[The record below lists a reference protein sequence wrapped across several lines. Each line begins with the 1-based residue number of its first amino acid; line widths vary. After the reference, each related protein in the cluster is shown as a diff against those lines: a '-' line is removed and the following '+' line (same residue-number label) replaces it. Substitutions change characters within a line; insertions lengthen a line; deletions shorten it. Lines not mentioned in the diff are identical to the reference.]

1 MDIRDLIQKLDAIA
15 SEAKDKDPVRLTIQD
30 VMPQVEKIIFS
41 PPSST
46 MIKYSSANNPAFADK
61 DINDP
66 KIKAE
71 LFNAEIKQSPG
82 RLMGDIAARI
92 KPTDDVQIEI
102 SNLMNNISDKIAE
115 KKPISKDESAFVMA
129 VMKKALKDM
138 PLEKDP
144 DKSKYDDNE
153 GEDEF
158 EDVQTEAGKLKSGKK
173 DPCWSGY
180 EMVGMKK
187 KGGKEVPNCVPKEDN
202 VNDDEQLDEIPIGAV
217 ASGIGRG
224 VAAGA
229 KAVGGAA
236 VKGAQAVGRGAV
248 AGAKAV
254 GKMTTKGVQGLRRV
268 AGQMKM
274 GSQTNKMITGL
285 NALMTKGTA
294 QGMGAQGLQTILGPI
309 QQILSDPQLSTEFIR
324 LMKKAETKA
333 GKGQMQTNDIH
344 NESVQFDEVVDYDLI
359 ESIFEKYH
367 SEEADDMST
376 GTVAVGKKGK
386 TRRATGINDN
396 PYDHNDGEDQ
406 TALVNAALW
415 NMKDVYQ
422 TIMAG
427 EEVSEDDMFSYGDL
441 VQYLEMTD
449 MPDHYSKFWDLVTD
463 AINSAGGFAGQ
474 GASLEVDKNIAPKIK
489 TLYQQF
495 KAATAKVKG
504 VKEGRQDENWFQ
516 GQHDVIL
523 NGDEFYETFG
533 WVGYDDESI
542 EEAEYQGRSVKLN
555 KPMRGDVKKFKVYVK
570 NPKGNVVK
578 VNFGDPDMKIKRS
591 IPARRKSFRA
601 RHNCDSPGPKTKAR
615 YWSCKKW

>member
-1 MDIRDLIQKLDAIA
+1 MDIRDLIQKLDSIA

-129 VMKKALKDM
+129 VVKKALKDM

-144 DKSKYDDNE
+144 DRSKYDDNE

-224 VAAGA
+224 IATGA

-274 GSQTNKMITGL
+274 GNQTSKMITGL

-294 QGMGAQGLQTILGPI
+294 QGMGAQGLQTILEPI
-309 QQILSDPQLSTEFIR
+309 QAILNDPQLSTEFIR
-324 LMKKAETKA
+324 LMKKAEAKAKA
-333 GKGQMQTNDIH
+333 GAGQQQMQTNDIH

-359 ESIFEKYH
+359 ENIFEQYH
-367 SEEADDMST
+367 SE
-376 GTVAVGKKGK
+376 
-386 TRRATGINDN
+386 
-396 PYDHNDGEDQ
+396 
-406 TALVNAALW
+406 
-415 NMKDVYQ
+415 
-422 TIMAG
+422 
-427 EEVSEDDMFSYGDL
+427 
-441 VQYLEMTD
+441 
-449 MPDHYSKFWDLVTD
+449 VT
-463 AINSAGGFAGQ
+463 
-474 GASLEVDKNIAPKIK
+474 EVDK
-489 TLYQQF
+489 
-495 KAATAKVKG
+495 
-504 VKEGRQDENWFQ
+504 DESVEEWFQ
-516 GQHDVIL
+516 GQNDVIL

-542 EEAEYQGRSVKLN
+542 EEAEYQGRTVKLN

-570 NPKGNVVK
+570 NPKGNTVK

>member
-1 MDIRDLIQKLDAIA
+1 MDFRDLINTIDSIA
-15 SEAKDKDPVRLTIQD
+15 HEAKDKEPQRLTIQD
-30 VMPQVEKIIFS
+30 VMPAVDKIVFS
-41 PPSST
+41 PPSAT

-61 DINDP
+61 DVNDP

-92 KPTDDVQIEI
+92 KPTDDTQIEI
-102 SNLMNNISDKIAE
+102 SNLMNSISDKIAG
-115 KKPISKDESAFVMA
+115 KNPITKDESTFVMA

-144 DKSKYDDNE
+144 DQSKYDDNE
-153 GEDEF
+153 GEDDF
-158 EDVQTEAGKLKSGKK
+158 ESVQH
-173 DPCWSGY
+173 
-180 EMVGMKK
+180 
-187 KGGKEVPNCVPKEDN
+187 ED
-202 VNDDEQLDEIPIGAV
+202 DQLDEIPIGAV

-254 GKMTTKGVQGLRRV
+254 GKMTQKGVQGLRRV

-274 GSQTNKMITGL
+274 GNQTSRMITGL

-294 QGMGAQGLQTILGPI
+294 QGMGAQGLQQILGPI
-309 QQILSDPQLSTEFIR
+309 QKILNDPQLSTEFIR
-324 LMKKAETKA
+324 LLKKAEAKA
-333 GKGQMQTNDIH
+333 GQQQMQTNDIH

-367 SEEADDMST
+367 SEVTEGDNIYHPCTKSFKHDKFGEGEVLHGEHTLSED
-376 GTVAVGKKGK
+376 GTV
-386 TRRATGINDN
+386 TH
-396 PYDHNDGEDQ
+396 YDAKFVREDGSQ
-406 TALVNAALW
+406 FIVRNIPVA
-415 NMKDVYQ
+415 NMKECVVV
-422 TIMAG
+422 
-427 EEVSEDDMFSYGDL
+427 EHS
-441 VQYLEMTD
+441 
-449 MPDHYSKFWDLVTD
+449 H
-463 AINSAGGFAGQ
+463 
-474 GASLEVDKNIAPKIK
+474 APKK
-489 TLYQQF
+489 
-495 KAATAKVKG
+495 KKVK
-504 VKEGRQDENWFQ
+504 KEEIEIEETWFQ
-516 GQHDVIL
+516 DMIDVTL
-523 NGDEFYETFG
+523 HGDEFYETFG

>member
-187 KGGKEVPNCVPKEDN
+187 KGGKEVPNCVPKEDS

-229 KAVGGAA
+229 RGVAAGAKAVGGAA
-236 VKGAQAVGRGAV
+236 VKGAQAVGKGAV

-254 GKMTTKGVQGLRRV
+254 GKMTSKGIQGLRRV

-274 GSQTNKMITGL
+274 GNQTSKMITGL

-309 QQILSDPQLSTEFIR
+309 QQILNDPQLSTEFIR
-324 LMKKAETKA
+324 LMKKAEAKA
-333 GKGQMQTNDIH
+333 KQMQTNDIH

-359 ESIFEKYH
+359 ENIFKEYYAVDEADGGKKEQLKAWYNKYSKYKSNNYSNLVWGMIKAWTDTGILSDAYEENEWAAVVDKFGEDKADEMEPDQVLKYMPITKAAH
-367 SEEADDMST
+367 DEIEEIFGKGGEDTLETVHQMLTSMGVDFSGKKIEGMNTEEA
-376 GTVAVGKKGK
+376 
-386 TRRATGINDN
+386 
-396 PYDHNDGEDQ
+396 
-406 TALVNAALW
+406 
-415 NMKDVYQ
+415 
-422 TIMAG
+422 
-427 EEVSEDDMFSYGDL
+427 
-441 VQYLEMTD
+441 
-449 MPDHYSKFWDLVTD
+449 
-463 AINSAGGFAGQ
+463 
-474 GASLEVDKNIAPKIK
+474 
-489 TLYQQF
+489 
-495 KAATAKVKG
+495 
-504 VKEGRQDENWFQ
+504 DENWFQ

>member
-1 MDIRDLIQKLDAIA
+1 MDFRDLINTIDSIA
-15 SEAKDKDPVRLTIQD
+15 HEAKDKEPQRLTIQD
-30 VMPQVEKIIFS
+30 VMPAVDKIVFS
-41 PPSST
+41 PPSAT

-92 KPTDDVQIEI
+92 KPTDDTQIEI
-102 SNLMNNISDKIAE
+102 SNLMNSISDKIAG
-115 KKPISKDESAFVMA
+115 KNPITKDESTFVMA

-144 DKSKYDDNE
+144 DQSKYDDNE

-158 EDVQTEAGKLKSGKK
+158 EDIQTEAGKLKSGKK

-187 KGGKEVPNCVPKEDN
+187 KGGKEVPNCVPKEDS

-236 VKGAQAVGRGAV
+236 VKGAQAVGKGAQAVGRGAV

-254 GKMTTKGVQGLRRV
+254 GKMTQKGVQGLRRV

-274 GSQTNKMITGL
+274 GNQTSRMITGL

-294 QGMGAQGLQTILGPI
+294 QGMGAQGLQQILGPI
-309 QQILSDPQLSTEFIR
+309 QKILNDPQLSTEFIR
-324 LMKKAETKA
+324 LLKKAEAKA
-333 GKGQMQTNDIH
+333 GQQQMQTNDIH

-367 SEEADDMST
+367 SEVTEGDNIYHPCTKSFKHDKFGEGEVLHGEHTLSED
-376 GTVAVGKKGK
+376 GTV
-386 TRRATGINDN
+386 TH
-396 PYDHNDGEDQ
+396 YDAKFVREDGSQ
-406 TALVNAALW
+406 FIVRNIPVA
-415 NMKDVYQ
+415 NMKECVVV
-422 TIMAG
+422 
-427 EEVSEDDMFSYGDL
+427 EHS
-441 VQYLEMTD
+441 
-449 MPDHYSKFWDLVTD
+449 H
-463 AINSAGGFAGQ
+463 
-474 GASLEVDKNIAPKIK
+474 APKK
-489 TLYQQF
+489 
-495 KAATAKVKG
+495 KKVK
-504 VKEGRQDENWFQ
+504 KEEIEIEETWFQ
-516 GQHDVIL
+516 DMIDVTL
-523 NGDEFYETFG
+523 HGDEFYETFG